1 MLACN
6 ADGIALIKSFEGCI
20 LKSYLDQGG
29 VWTIGWG
36 HTGDDVSEGL
46 VWTQDQADAAFLSD
60 LHDKAE
66 DPVNQLVKITINA
79 NQFSALCSL
88 CYNIGWGR
96 FARSGL
102 LIAVNACNYSAVPTH
117 IMARYTK
124 SSGR

>member
-66 DPVNQLVKITINA
+66 DPVNQLVKITIKPTITNDTIKNKSATHNPASISQSLYIRFSLNQRGLNKTSA
-79 NQFSALCSL
+79 NLVIIYL
-88 CYNIGWGR
+88 
-96 FARSGL
+96 
-102 LIAVNACNYSAVPTH
+102 
-117 IMARYTK
+117 
-124 SSGR
+124 